1 MPLNYRSKI
10 LASFFLILLGALI
23 MFILQYFQNT
33 PAPPSGEYY
42 YSKLLRLNF
51 TCIAILLYTI
61 TGFTIGYY
69 FQLNCFIVG
78 ISLIGIFPITSIIES
93 TIYPGSHNLIPF
105 EFAVFFVYGLP
116 AIIAAFAGKWLFEK
130 SYKRKLP

>member
-33 PAPPSGEYY
+33 HAPPSGEYY

-61 TGFTIGYY
+61 TGFTIGYFFQINY
-69 FQLNCFIVG
+69 FLVG
-78 ISLIGIFPITSIIES
+78 LCLTGIFPITSIIES

-105 EFAVFFVYGLP
+105 EFAVFFVYSLP
-116 AIIAAFAGKWLFEK
+116 STFAALTGKWLHK
-130 SYKRKLP
+130 KYN